1 MSNPKYRI
9 LLFFLGVIVLAS
21 ACKKDALL
29 EDPSAILAF
38 SADTVLFDTV
48 FTTIGSTTQ
57 YLRVYNSNKKRINI
71 SSIKLA
77 GGSASAFRINV
88 DGISGNQFSDVE
100 IPGNDSLFIFVE
112 VTIDQSTGNLPFIVA
127 DSIVFETNG
136 NIQDV
141 QLVAW
146 GQDAHF
152 FNGSILCDMT
162 WPNDKPYVI
171 YNSILVD
178 SGCTLTIDPGVLVHS
193 HNYAGI
199 FVKGTLLVNGASDE
213 TVVFQGDRLESFYDN
228 IPGQWL
234 GIFLLRGSIN
244 SIIDNAVIKN
254 AFYGVSAGSHDNPD
268 LNSFTE
274 ANSPNAI
281 IKHTVI
287 QDMMYTG
294 IFGFLSQLEVENTLV
309 FNCGQHNA
317 HLAFGGNYNFTHVT
331 LANYGNNGIN
341 HGDPVLELGNF
352 AESAQGHFSADLTAS
367 FTNCIVDGSLDD
379 ELGYDDDTFGAFD
392 YLFENCALKTTFSIS
407 LPDYIAIIKNQ
418 NPNFVNMGDAN
429 YQLLS
434 GSPCIDAGKTTSIT
448 DDLVGE
454 PRDANPDI
462 GAFEYIP

>member
-1 MSNPKYRI
+1 MGLPRHSELMLMVFPETSFQMWK
-9 LLFFLGVIVLAS
+9 FQGM
-21 ACKKDALL
+21 
-29 EDPSAILAF
+29 
-38 SADTVLFDTV
+38 TVL
-48 FTTIGSTTQ
+48 
-57 YLRVYNSNKKRINI
+57 
-71 SSIKLA
+71 
-77 GGSASAFRINV
+77 
-88 DGISGNQFSDVE
+88 
-100 IPGNDSLFIFVE
+100 
-112 VTIDQSTGNLPFIVA
+112 DQSTGNLPFIVA

-317 HLAFGGNYNFTHVT
+317 HLAFGGNYDFTHVT

-367 FTNCIVDGSLDD
+367 FTNCIIDGSLDD
-379 ELGYDDDTFGAFD
+379 ELGFDDDTFGAFD
-392 YLFENCALKTTFSIS
+392 YLFENCALKTTFSTS